1 MWSAVR
7 RAELCFSAAAMVMV
21 MRQANTSSSYG
32 GLRLATQAT
41 KELPKASTPPPAP
54 TPLPDAPLF
63 KAKKLE
69 DWLGPESFQYKG
81 LLVSREP
88 TWKDCQDVVDRV
100 ANRGEFGEDDDIKVK
115 GVSAKEDLVA
125 VADKLLVKVK
135 LPEDV
140 CEAIRRDVLE
150 VGATVRSL
158 CPWSDGLDFK
168 LEIIGENS
176 CTRWHRDNYCARAI
190 VTYNSGGTEYA
201 ADANVD
207 FWELENCGNNACII
221 KDPSEICAV
230 GVGDVLFMK
239 GQKFPKGPRGLVHK
253 SPEILY
259 HYNGLVVNR
268 LVLKVRRLKDI
279 VEELVAYTGRQSI
292 LFIAGIINTAMLIT
306 LTSHFLSCA
315 WYFVGRNSQD
325 EGKQSWLEIA
335 NAAEVAAFTQY
346 MHSLR
351 YVINAPAPPRVA
363 PDNGGELLVDICI
376 NIMVLMVLGTAV
388 SKISSTLIE
397 LRAMNEVSDRQRREI
412 RLYLT
417 RQNTPF
423 ELITRIMKFVDYRLD
438 KTSAISFD
446 DGLISK
452 TLQHELYLS
461 QRSGF
466 LEQIPILSLCQAVF
480 PEVFA
485 EICAML
491 ERHVFERKENVFT
504 TNSWATQMDVTTSG
518 SYTLLSTGRAP
529 EQVQGVRWFFR
540 GVPLHRRSYSRG
552 RVDCQD
558 LCRDLLSGRGRLG
571 RRAGLCAQLDFSR
584 VVPRPSNPVHQHRH
598 SSAVSW

>member
-1 MWSAVR
+1 MPVVSPASGELESRGCVSKANCGAAKSVNLLACDMAVVMSPSCVVHRVWSNLAAAWLSLWRPMWSAVR

-190 VTYNSGGTEYA
+190 VTYNSGGT
-201 ADANVD
+201 
-207 FWELENCGNNACII
+207 
-221 KDPSEICAV
+221 
-230 GVGDVLFMK
+230 
-239 GQKFPKGPRGLVHK
+239 
-253 SPEILY
+253 
-259 HYNGLVVNR
+259 
-268 LVLKVRRLKDI
+268 
-279 VEELVAYTGRQSI
+279 
-292 LFIAGIINTAMLIT
+292 
-306 LTSHFLSCA
+306 
-315 WYFVGRNSQD
+315 
-325 EGKQSWLEIA
+325 
-335 NAAEVAAFTQY
+335 
-346 MHSLR
+346 
-351 YVINAPAPPRVA
+351 
-363 PDNGGELLVDICI
+363 
-376 NIMVLMVLGTAV
+376 
-388 SKISSTLIE
+388 
-397 LRAMNEVSDRQRREI
+397 
-412 RLYLT
+412 T
-417 RQNTPF
+417 RPQP
-423 ELITRIMKFVDYRLD
+423 
-438 KTSAISFD
+438 
-446 DGLISK
+446 
-452 TLQHELYLS
+452 
-461 QRSGF
+461 
-466 LEQIPILSLCQAVF
+466 
-480 PEVFA
+480 
-485 EICAML
+485 
-491 ERHVFERKENVFT
+491 
-504 TNSWATQMDVTTSG
+504 
-518 SYTLLSTGRAP
+518 
-529 EQVQGVRWFFR
+529 
-540 GVPLHRRSYSRG
+540 
-552 RVDCQD
+552 
-558 LCRDLLSGRGRLG
+558 
-571 RRAGLCAQLDFSR
+571 
-584 VVPRPSNPVHQHRH
+584 
-598 SSAVSW
+598 